1 MYFAGNGPGAMKKN
15 GKLSTKEMI
24 HPWYGT
30 DHLGVDDISNMLVP
44 APACNTNACSSMP
57 PLEPDSPV
65 NMQECRGQGVAATR
79 PQHNARCAV
88 QQQIVNNAAPCT
100 GMQQQCCTMHLQSYK
115 AKSQAQARAPLRGGH
130 LHDLATLQ
138 SNLMRAPAPRL
149 LIWSL

>member
-88 QQQIVNNAAPCT
+88 QQQ
-100 GMQQQCCTMHLQSYK
+100 CCTMHWHAATMLHHAPTVIQSEI
-115 AKSQAQARAPLRGGH
+115 AGASSRASAGRSS
-130 LHDLATLQ
+130 T
-138 SNLMRAPAPRL
+138 
-149 LIWSL
+149 